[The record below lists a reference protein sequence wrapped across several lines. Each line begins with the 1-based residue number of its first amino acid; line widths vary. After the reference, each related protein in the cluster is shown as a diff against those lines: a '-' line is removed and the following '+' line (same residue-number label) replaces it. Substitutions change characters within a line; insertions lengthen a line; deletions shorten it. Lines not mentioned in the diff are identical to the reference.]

1 MRALTRLFGC
11 DRVDHVYFHGLD
23 PVVADP
29 ADITVANARPLVV
42 TIPTKTLTN
51 FFITPPFPKG

>member
-11 DRVDHVYFHGLD
+11 DRVDHVNFHGLD

-29 ADITVANARPLVV
+29 ADIAVANARPLVV